1 MIRHIISQTTEFAAG
16 TRLQLSEAQARRRR
30 HVLQADGDGIY
41 VATAIVQFK
50 AGEEIGLE
58 GEPTKA
64 QAEAVVAKDA
74 PVKPARKAKG
84 G

>member
-16 TRLQLSEAQARRRR
+16 TRLQLSEAQARCRR
-30 HVLQADGDGIY
+30 HVLQAAGDGVF

-84 G
+84 